1 MYGTRSFSDGVRR
14 LGTGKVNTE
23 ESNYKSVY
31 RKQQDRKRIESDE
44 KKVEILKS
52 SGE

>member
-1 MYGTRSFSDGVRR
+1 MYGTRSFSDGLRR
-14 LGTGKVNTE
+14 LGTGKVTTE
-23 ESNYKSVY
+23 ESDNKSIY
-31 RKQQDRKRIESDE
+31 RKEQDRNRIESDE